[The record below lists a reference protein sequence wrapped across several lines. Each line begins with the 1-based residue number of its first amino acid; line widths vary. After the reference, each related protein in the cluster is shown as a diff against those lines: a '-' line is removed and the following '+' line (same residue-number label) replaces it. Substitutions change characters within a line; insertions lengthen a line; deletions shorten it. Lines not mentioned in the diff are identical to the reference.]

1 MFNLPIDN
9 IIVFIYLISILL
21 IGIYYRAK
29 NSSFKNYANVE
40 SKAQNSK
47 LLLIATIFV
56 SSVGGATTFGI
67 MEKAFLGHEYYAYA
81 LILTIPIDILIAIYI
96 VPLIAKHYG
105 AESIGDIL
113 STYYGNI
120 GRFIGGVSSV
130 IVSVGFLA
138 AQISVSG
145 YIFQYILEIN
155 DVNGVI
161 LSYSIVLIYTTI
173 GGLQSIVF
181 TNLLQF
187 LAMIIAIPTITF
199 ISLNKIGFV
208 DFINNLPIPTEN
220 ANFDR
225 SNLLSYTIA
234 AALSFS
240 VMNLYPTFIQRAL
253 INKNPTQTTKAIYTK
268 SAIYF
273 FFLIC
278 ITLNGL
284 IAYKLYP
291 NQPSNLVLPYLINQI
306 IPTLIQGI
314 VMSGLLAAVMSTAD
328 SDLNV
333 TSIAIV
339 KDIINPI
346 FKVKNQQKLLLIAR
360 IINVIIGSFAII
372 VALKFSNVI
381 DLVVFFTGFWG
392 PVTLVPLIT
401 TLFGIRTSKTIMVLS
416 SLGGAAIFL
425 IWEYSL
431 SLQYFNLRGVFIGTM
446 VSLVIFILGWWYSNV
461 ITKKVI

>member
-1 MFNLPIDN
+1 MPKIPIDN
-9 IIVFIYLISILL
+9 IIVFLYLISILTV
-21 IGIYYRAK
+21 GIYYRAK

-40 SKAQNSK
+40 SKVQNNK
-47 LLLIATIFV
+47 LLLIATIFA

-67 MEKAFLGHEYYAYA
+67 TEKAFLGHAYYAYA
-81 LILTIPIDILIAIYI
+81 LILTIPIDIIIAIYI
-96 VPLIAKHYG
+96 VPLIAKHHG
-105 AESIGDIL
+105 AESIGDIM
-113 STYYGNI
+113 SIYYGNL

-155 DVNGVI
+155 YIEGVI

-187 LAMIIAIPTITF
+187 FAMIIAIPVVTF
-199 ISLNKIGFV
+199 IGLNKIGS
-208 DFINNLPIPTEN
+208 INPIGDLIVETN
-220 ANFDR
+220 Q
-225 SNLLSYTIA
+225 SNLFSYIIA

-268 SAIYF
+268 SVIYL

-278 ITLNGL
+278 VTLNGL

-291 NQPSNLVLPYLINQI
+291 EQPSSLVLPYLINQI
-306 IPTLIQGI
+306 IPPLIQGLVI
-314 VMSGLLAAVMSTAD
+314 SGLLAAVMSTAD

-346 FKVKNQQKLLLIAR
+346 LKVKNEQKLLLIAR
-360 IINVIIGSFAII
+360 IINVATGSLAII
-372 VALKFSNVI
+372 AALKFNNVI

-392 PVTLVPLIT
+392 PIILVPLVT
-401 TLFGIRTSKTIMVLS
+401 TLFSIRVPTQIMVLS
-416 SLGGAAIFL
+416 SLSGAATFL
-425 IWEYSL
+425 IWEYYSL
-431 SLQYFNLRGVFIGTM
+431 PLQYFNLRGVFIGTI
-446 VSLVIFILGWWYSNV
+446 VSCLIFVLAI
-461 ITKKVI
+461 ITNKINRM